1 MFKPI
6 GATRNC
12 SSSGKVQSLGFTTA
26 AGFPIRAKEKIIGTL
41 HVVNKEKRQFAA
53 EELQLIESIAQEIGV
68 AVDNATL
75 FEEVN
80 QKSAEL
86 AKLNQQLESA
96 NRAKSQFVA
105 AISHELRTPLNIM
118 VGNADVTRDG
128 LFGELN
134 HEQADALEKISRY
147 GRILMKM
154 INDVLKLS
162 RLDAKKN
169 SLEVSS
175 VALNDVIAYAKAH
188 VEQVNRDQHLEVL
201 WDIDNSMPEIVTDAL
216 KLEEI
221 LQNLIGNAFK
231 YTPAGRVEVRVR
243 NLEEQDRIEFSIAD
257 TGIGIDP
264 SHLEKIFN
272 EFEQVNGSK
281 TQVNGGV
288 GLGLSIVRKYLN
300 LMQGDIR
307 VESRPGEGS
316 IFTFSLP
323 RSIPLDN

>member
-1 MFKPI
+1 M
-6 GATRNC
+6 
-12 SSSGKVQSLGFTTA
+12 
-26 AGFPIRAKEKIIGTL
+26 
-41 HVVNKEKRQFAA
+41 
-53 EELQLIESIAQEIGV
+53 
-68 AVDNATL
+68 
-75 FEEVN
+75 N